1 MNKDI
6 KAKILADKGKQ
17 KVTKK
22 SETGQYLVNQHEVQ
36 TRGDQRAY
44 KDISREKIKYQVVE
58 LYLNNTPI
66 AKIAEKFHYTTGDIT
81 NIIDDH
87 IMNLANTRS
96 AQLLEGSRE
105 NKIYPVLEKLKKI
118 EVLNEPFLAKLSP
131 NESLTLTEEE
141 ALFAWIYVHKGDSK
155 EAVEMATLDDGLLK
169 EQAITYK
176 RGIFSRAL
184 YLQNKPNVSQYIK
197 ELREAK
203 YFQEDVTKQYIQRE
217 LLEQIEY
224 VKQRNDKKD
233 AIHLRQLIEL
243 LGKTIGAFTER
254 VEIQEVNPSKSLD
267 LLIEMAKEASVKELE
282 KN

>member
-17 KVTKK
+17 KVTKPNPQ
-22 SETGQYLVNQHEVQ
+22 GQKLTH
-36 TRGDQRAY
+36 RGEIQDRADLRDQNH
-44 KDISREKIKYQVVE
+44 ISRERIKYKVIE

-66 AKIAEKFHYTTGDIT
+66 SKIAEKYHYTTGEIT
-81 NIIDDH
+81 SIIDDH

-96 AQLLEGSRE
+96 AQVLESSRE
-105 NKIYPVLEKLKKI
+105 TKIYPVLEKLKKI

-155 EAVEMATLDDGLLK
+155 EAVEMSTLDEGLLK
-169 EQAITYK
+169 EQAVTYR

-184 YLQNKPNVSQYIK
+184 YLQNKPNVAQYIK

-203 YFQEDVTKQYIQRE
+203 YFQEDITKQYIQRE
-217 LLEQIEY
+217 LLEQIDY
-224 VKQRNDKKD
+224 VKQRNDKRD
-233 AIHLRQLIEL
+233 AVHLRQLIEL

-267 LLIEMAKEASVKELE
+267 LLIEMAKEASVKELS
-282 KN
+282 